1 MDNVLSSF
9 LFEAYV
15 LKTETNKKNSAVQG
29 DFFFA

>member
-9 LFEAYV
+9 LFEVYV
-15 LKTETNKKNSAVQG
+15 LKTETNNNFSAVQG